1 MNRLSRRLPSQ
12 PLRPN
17 TSTISSRRRRSSG
30 AGLVVLCAFIYG
42 LVGFLV
48 TALPPV
54 PWLWPLV
61 LVALGLHLWAI
72 SLVVVG
78 DRGWSARLG
87 SGLLQLL
94 AALGLVLPLAVSL
107 NFLGSDQID
116 DITIGSTLGQVVMLS
131 LGAVVVALLGRWA
144 TTQLGHHLI
153 RRLSL
158 RQMRGVL
165 ALVGILGLTLG
176 GAAGMLLPVG

>member
-1 MNRLSRRLPSQ
+1 MNRLSRRLPR
-12 PLRPN
+12 PNLRPN
-17 TSTISSRRRRSSG
+17 ASVPSGRRRRSSG
-30 AGLVVLCAFIYG
+30 AGLLLLCGLIYG

-61 LVALGLHLWAI
+61 LVALVLHLWAI
-72 SLVVVG
+72 SLVAAG

-87 SGLLQLL
+87 TGILQLL
-94 AALGLVLPLAVSL
+94 AALGLVLPLAIAM
-107 NFLGSDQID
+107 NYLGSDQVD
-116 DITIGSTLGQVVMLS
+116 DITIAGTLGQVILFS
-131 LGAVVVALLGRWA
+131 LGAVVVALACRWA
-144 TTQLGHHLI
+144 TTQLGDYLI

-165 ALVGILGLTLG
+165 ALVGVIGLILG
-176 GAAGMLLPVG
+176 GAAGILVP